1 MREVSEAGEPLG
13 GYPGCMWEVWKMAA
27 LGFPSVAWKGT
38 RGVGRGWVIGTGIY
52 AVIVTSNS
60 INLVFKTELRDTQQT
75 YALPTQPRRDMGTI
89 WEYSPTQK
97 PMHFALESRGTRPTH
112 RSQVS
117 MNCVP
122 EEVYADTHV
131 HA

>member
-1 MREVSEAGEPLG
+1 MHVGSMEDNCSWFPFSCMEGHQGCGSRLG
-13 GYPGCMWEVWKMAA
+13 YWNWDLGCH
-27 LGFPSVAWKGT
+27 
-38 RGVGRGWVIGTGIY
+38 
-52 AVIVTSNS
+52 SNS
-60 INLVFKTELRDTQQT
+60 TNLVFKTELRDTQQT

-97 PMHFALESRGTRPTH
+97 PMHSALESRGTRPTH

-117 MNCVP
+117 MNRVS